1 MQQHLGKRAAS
12 DLEATPDGSAA
23 ADLMSEYKA
32 ASADQ
37 CESMNVEQAGNL
49 LEQHTDFR
57 QVEAVGA

>member
-1 MQQHLGKRAAS
+1 M
-12 DLEATPDGSAA
+12 EATSDGSAA

-37 CESMNVEQAGNL
+37 CESMNVEQAGNM

-57 QVEAVGA
+57 QVGAVGA